1 MQVFLVGGGMDSD
14 GNLLSSVEK
23 FSVDDA
29 TWTAA
34 DNTLPSARSH
44 LAGIASWGPRLG
56 RWVGCS
62 PCRAVACAIAAG
74 IWRCPH
80 LFERYVCMVRARK

>member
-44 LAGIASWGPRLG
+44 LAGIALNNEVFFIGT
-56 RWVGCS
+56 
-62 PCRAVACAIAAG
+62 RAYSMLLI
-74 IWRCPH
+74 
-80 LFERYVCMVRARK
+80 LFRI